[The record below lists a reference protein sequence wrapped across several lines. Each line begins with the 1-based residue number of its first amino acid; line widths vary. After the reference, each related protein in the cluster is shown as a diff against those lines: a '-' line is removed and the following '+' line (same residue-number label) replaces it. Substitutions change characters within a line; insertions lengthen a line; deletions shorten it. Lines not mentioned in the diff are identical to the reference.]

1 MVEWICVLDKDIDL
15 YEIVGINNLV
25 GKGKDDIKR
34 SLVSVMVFILER
46 DVL

>member
-1 MVEWICVLDKDIDL
+1 MVEWICVLDKEVDF

-34 SLVSVMVFILER
+34 LLVSVMVFILER